1 MFLADFI
8 FLSNSDTLHT
18 YFYCLTKYNCRFPAE
33 NSGKKKQDE
42 ETVRDIRV
50 GYGSA
55 RDAELNT
62 AADTTDRQ
70 EYETHGLPRTSKY
83 SVDKDGVR

>member
-1 MFLADFI
+1 MPLKPQDTDKLNPKRADV
-8 FLSNSDTLHT
+8 
-18 YFYCLTKYNCRFPAE
+18 PG

-55 RDAELNT
+55 RDAEFNT